1 MPRTGRMTLEEI
13 VGAIHPIRATGQIA
27 PRTPIGKVT
36 TDSREV
42 SPGDLFVALPGERVD
57 GADFVG
63 EGFRKGA
70 LAALVSE
77 EGALR
82 VRESVPAANP
92 VFVVR
97 NPVEALGDLAQA
109 HRQRMRQIPLVG
121 ITGSSG
127 KTSTKEMLSGLLAS
141 GRNVLKNPGNR
152 NNLIGMPLALLEL
165 SDEHDV
171 AVMEMGTNQPGEIAR
186 LAQVAAPD
194 VGIITNIA
202 PAHLQGL
209 GTLEGVAREKGDL
222 FRALPESGIAVVN
235 ATDLRVV
242 REAGRCRARKTYFGV
257 ALNEFSGRILS
268 MDDRGMRIAVRTP
281 SGEFT
286 SALPVTGE
294 HNLMN
299 ALAATAAAYVLG
311 MRPPELAEGFSSF
324 ASAPGRFHSVPLR
337 GGGLLL
343 DDSYNANPA
352 SMEAAIRNLR
362 ILRGGRRSVA
372 ILGDM
377 LELGEVSASSHFRI
391 GHMLAGAGVNFLFT
405 FGEEAA
411 QVARGA
417 LEGGMDP
424 GRMAHSVDK
433 DRLKTMVMDTLRD
446 GDVILVKGSRG
457 MRLEEIANE
466 IEREWA

>member
-1 MPRTGRMTLEEI
+1 MTLEEV
-13 VGAIHPIRATGQIA
+13 VGAIQPLRAAGQIP

-63 EGFRKGA
+63 EAFRKGA
-70 LAALVSE
+70 LAAIVSE
-77 EGALR
+77 EGVLR
-82 VRESVPAANP
+82 VPETVPVARP

-97 NPVEALGDLAQA
+97 SPVEALGDLAHA
-109 HRQRMRQIPLVG
+109 HRSRMRQILLVG

-127 KTSTKEMLSGLLAS
+127 KTSTKEMLSGLLSS

-152 NNLIGMPLALLEL
+152 NNLIGMPLALLTL
-165 SDEHDV
+165 SGEHDL

-186 LAQVAAPD
+186 LASIAAPD
-194 VGIITNIA
+194 IGIITNIA
-202 PAHLQGL
+202 PAHLKGL
-209 GTLEGVAREKGDL
+209 GSLEGVAREKGDL
-222 FRALPESGIAVVN
+222 FRALPESGTAVVN

-242 REAGRCRARKTYFGV
+242 REAGRCRARKIFFGV
-257 ALNEFSGRILS
+257 ALNEFSGRILT

-281 SGEFT
+281 SGEFA

-294 HNLMN
+294 HHLMN

-324 ASAPGRFHSVPLR
+324 ASAPGRFHSVPMR
-337 GGGLLL
+337 GGGVLL

-362 ILRGGRRSVA
+362 ILRGGRRSAA

-391 GHMLAGAGVNFLFT
+391 GHLLAGAGVDLLFT

-411 QVARGA
+411 QIARGA

-424 GRMAHSVDK
+424 ERVAHTGDK
-433 DRLKTMVMDTLRD
+433 GRLKTMVMDALRA

-457 MRLEEIANE
+457 MRLEEVAAE
-466 IEREWA
+466 IEREWT

>member
-1 MPRTGRMTLEEI
+1 MTLEEV
-13 VGAIHPIRATGQIA
+13 VGAIQPLRAAGPIP

-63 EGFRKGA
+63 EAFRKGA
-70 LAALVSE
+70 LAAIVSE
-77 EGALR
+77 EGVLR
-82 VRESVPAANP
+82 VPETVPAARP

-97 NPVEALGDLAQA
+97 SPVEALGDLAHA
-109 HRQRMRQIPLVG
+109 HRSRMRQIPLVG

-152 NNLIGMPLALLEL
+152 NNLIGMPLALLTL
-165 SDEHDV
+165 SGEHDV
-171 AVMEMGTNQPGEIAR
+171 AVMEMGTNQPGEISR
-186 LAQVAAPD
+186 LASIAAPD
-194 VGIITNIA
+194 IGIVTNIA

-209 GTLEGVAREKGDL
+209 GSLEGVAREKGDL
-222 FRALPESGIAVVN
+222 FRALPESGTAVVN

-242 REAGRCRARKTYFGV
+242 REAGRCRARKIFFGV
-257 ALNEFSGRILS
+257 ALNEFSGRIFS

-281 SGEFT
+281 SGEFA

-294 HNLMN
+294 HHLMN

-324 ASAPGRFHSVPLR
+324 ASAPGRFHSVPMR

-362 ILRGGRRSVA
+362 ILRGGRRSAA

-391 GHMLAGAGVNFLFT
+391 GHLLAGAGVDLLFT

-411 QVARGA
+411 QIARGA

-424 GRMAHSVDK
+424 ERVAHTGDK
-433 DRLKTMVMDTLRD
+433 GRLKTMVLDALRA

-457 MRLEEIANE
+457 MRLEEVAAE
-466 IEREWA
+466 IEREWT